1 MHSELSKAKCKTPEL
16 PTQTQKIIQNSSEIS
31 P

>member
-1 MHSELSKAKCKTPEL
+1 MHSELSKAKCKKPEL
-16 PTQTQKIIQNSSEIS
+16 RAQTQKIIQNSSEIS